1 MKDKKTLVVCEL
13 DQREAIE
20 FMTRCEAEGLSV
32 SDKLTAVAKGFSP
45 RCSVTPCGKTRAPST
60 PFPRAGVVSPAAR

>member
-32 SDKLTAVAKGFSP
+32 SDKLTALCKSFLSAGDNH
-45 RCSVTPCGKTRAPST
+45 RLRKTARIAAP
-60 PFPRAGVVSPAAR
+60 FFAHG

>member
-1 MKDKKTLVVCEL
+1 MSKEFVEIDAALFDALEKRAKACGFKSVAEL
-13 DQREAIE
+13 
-20 FMTRCEAEGLSV
+20 
-32 SDKLTAVAKGFSP
+32 LTAVAKGFSP